1 MHVRVEVNRQD
12 HRPHEKQT
20 NPAEIPPGS
29 SEMFDLIVSARKRS
43 IFVIVRTELGK
54 YYFPARLFRQII
66 LPEYDTFNRG
76 MHAAR
81 ARPPQPSCH
90 PLPEGLR

>member
-12 HRPHEKQT
+12 YRPHEKQT

-29 SEMFDLIVSARKRS
+29 SEMCDLIVC
-43 IFVIVRTELGK
+43 TELGK

>member
-29 SEMFDLIVSARKRS
+29 SEMCDLIVSARKRS
-43 IFVIVRTELGK
+43 IFGIVRTELGK

-81 ARPPQPSCH
+81 ERPPQPSCH